1 MTTTKLPPDMVLA
14 TPIGGK
20 DIDPELEAKLKD
32 KKNKHKRHR
41 FQVLITQRLK
51 DAKFRFKQI
60 KNCGNRSNYVYTE
73 REAKTVIGFIQREL
87 DELHEVFCEYGK
99 DYNAQ
104 PIQFDT
110 TEYD

>member
-1 MTTTKLPPDMVLA
+1 MTSTKLPPDMVLA

-20 DIDPELEAKLKD
+20 QVDPELEAKLKD

-60 KNCGNRSNYVYTE
+60 KNCGNRSNYIYTE
-73 REAKTVIGFIQREL
+73 NEAKAIVKFMQEQL
-87 DELHEVFCEYGK
+87 DMVADEFLDPLKEF
-99 DYNAQ
+99 NAQ

>member
-1 MTTTKLPPDMVLA
+1 MVLA

-20 DIDPELEAKLKD
+20 NIDPELEAKLKD

-41 FQVLITQRLK
+41 FQVLVTQRLI

-60 KNCGNRSNYVYTE
+60 KNCGNRSNYIYTE
-73 REAKTVIGFIQREL
+73 NEAKAIVKFMQQQL
-87 DELHEVFCEYGK
+87 DEAADEFLDTLKEF
-99 DYNAQ
+99 NAE
-104 PIQFDT
+104 PIQFDK

>member
-60 KNCGNRSNYVYTE
+60 KNCGNRSNYIYTE
-73 REAKTVIGFIQREL
+73 RMKLKRSSSI
-87 DELHEVFCEYGK
+87 
-99 DYNAQ
+99 
-104 PIQFDT
+104 
-110 TEYD
+110 

>member
-1 MTTTKLPPDMVLA
+1 MTTSKLPPDSELA

-41 FQVLITQRLK
+41 FQVLITQRLI
-51 DAKFRFKQI
+51 DGKFRFKQI
-60 KNCGNRSNYVYTE
+60 KNCCNRSNYIYTE
-73 REAKTVIGFIQREL
+73 NEAKAIIKYLEDQIDDLANVFL
-87 DELHEVFCEYGK
+87 DPSKEF
-99 DYNAQ
+99 NAQ

>member
-1 MTTTKLPPDMVLA
+1 MTSSKLPPDMVLA

-60 KNCGNRSNYVYTE
+60 KNCGNRSNYIYTE
-73 REAKTVIGFIQREL
+73 NEAKAVIKYLERQIDEIADVFL
-87 DELHEVFCEYGK
+87 DPSKEF
-99 DYNAQ
+99 NAQ

>member
-60 KNCGNRSNYVYTE
+60 KNCGNRSNYIYTE
-73 REAKTVIGFIQREL
+73 NEAKQVVRLYELMLEEAKEAWLEVDSYNLKKLLTYDQTEL
-87 DELHEVFCEYGK
+87 D
-99 DYNAQ
+99 
-104 PIQFDT
+104 
-110 TEYD
+110 

>member
-20 DIDPELEAKLKD
+20 DNEAKAVIKYLEDQIDDLANVFLDPSKEF
-32 KKNKHKRHR
+32 N
-41 FQVLITQRLK
+41 
-51 DAKFRFKQI
+51 AK
-60 KNCGNRSNYVYTE
+60 
-73 REAKTVIGFIQREL
+73 
-87 DELHEVFCEYGK
+87 
-99 DYNAQ
+99 

>member
-1 MTTTKLPPDMVLA
+1 MTSTKLPTDTELA

-20 DIDPELEAKLKD
+20 VPDPELETKLKD

-41 FQVLITQRLK
+41 FQVLITQRLL
-51 DAKFRFKQI
+51 DAKFRLKQI
-60 KNCGNRSNYVYTE
+60 KNCGNRSNYIYTE
-73 REAKTVIGFIQREL
+73 NEAKAVIKFLENQIDEIADVFL
-87 DELHEVFCEYGK
+87 DPLKEF
-99 DYNAQ
+99 NAQ

>member
-41 FQVLITQRLK
+41 FQVLIAQRLK

-60 KNCGNRSNYVYTE
+60 KNCGNRSNYIYTE
-73 REAKTVIGFIQREL
+73 NEAKAVIKYLERQIDEIADVFL
-87 DELHEVFCEYGK
+87 DPLKEF
-99 DYNAQ
+99 NAQ

>member
-1 MTTTKLPPDMVLA
+1 MTSTQLPPDSELA

-20 DIDPELEAKLKD
+20 VADPELEAKLTDD
-32 KKNKHKRHR
+32 KQRYKRER
-41 FQVLITQRLK
+41 FKALILPRLK
-51 DAKFRFKQI
+51 EVNFRMKQV

-73 REAKTVIGFIQREL
+73 NEAKAVVKFLENQI
-87 DELHEVFCEYGK
+87 DEIHEVFCEYGK

-110 TEYD
+110 TEFD